1 MKQFPHHVF
10 REYDIRGIADT
21 EISEVL
27 GYRLGMAFAR
37 TLPEGEK
44 RPVIVGRDV
53 RLSGPTLQKAVM
65 QGLIDAGIDVLDMG
79 MGPTPLAYYAVF
91 HVGAAGCIQVTASH
105 NPADHNGFK
114 MMKGRDSLHGHEIQ
128 ALKELMQEQLPKA
141 AKPGLTGSIDI
152 REIYHRLIVADC
164 PLSRPLKVVIDA
176 GNGPSGIVAAP
187 AYRSLGCEVIEL
199 YCEPDG
205 RFPNHHPDPTVE
217 ANMRDLADAV
227 RAHQA
232 DIGIG
237 FDGDGDRIGIVDE
250 CGTLIAGDMLLLL
263 LAKQLLARYPGSTV
277 ISEAKSSQHLYE
289 GIRAAGGIAVMWRTG
304 HSLIKAK
311 MKETGALLAGEMNGH
326 FFFADRFF
334 GFDDAVYAG
343 ARIMQLLA
351 ESRQPLSGLVA
362 ALPRSETTPEIRLP
376 FPDDKKFGLIATA
389 RAHFASRGY
398 QINTVDGLRI
408 QYGDRESWGWA
419 LLRASNTE
427 AAIVLRFEA
436 VNKTLLHSIRN
447 EVEQWLNSQTVFTDG
462 RSL

>member
-1 MKQFPHHVF
+1 LKQFPHHTF
-10 REYDIRGIADT
+10 REYDIRGIAES
-21 EISEVL
+21 EITPDL
-27 GYRLGMAFAR
+27 GYRLGMAFAA
-37 TLPEGEK
+37 TLPTGEM

-53 RLSGPTLQKAVM
+53 RLSGPLLQQAVM
-65 QGLIDAGIDVLDMG
+65 QGLTDAGINVLDMG

-91 HVGAAGCIQVTASH
+91 HLDTAGCIQVTASH

-114 MMKGRDSLHGHEIQ
+114 MMRGRNSLHGHEIQ
-128 ALKELMQEQLPKA
+128 ELKALMQQPMAKA
-141 AKPGLTGSIDI
+141 QQSGFIGMVDI
-152 REIYHRLIVADC
+152 RDTYHRFVVSDC

-187 AYRSLGCEVIEL
+187 IYRSLGCEVIEL

-227 RAHQA
+227 RLHHA

-237 FDGDGDRIGIVDE
+237 FDGDGDRIGILDE
-250 CGTLIAGDMLLLL
+250 QGKMVAGDMLLLL
-263 LAKQLLARYPGSTV
+263 LAHRLLREQPGATI

-289 GIRAAGGIAVMWRTG
+289 GIEAAGGTAIMWRTG

-326 FFFADRFF
+326 LFFADRFF

-343 ARIMQLLA
+343 TRIMQMLA
-351 ESRQPLSGLVA
+351 DENRPISLMLGD
-362 ALPRSETTPEIRLP
+362 LPHSEVTPEIRLP
-376 FPDDKKFGLIATA
+376 FPDDAKFGLIEAA
-389 RAHFASRGY
+389 RTHFESLGY
-398 QINTVDGLRI
+398 QINSIDGLRI
-408 QYGDRESWGWA
+408 MYGDKNNWGWA

-427 AAIVLRFEA
+427 PAIVLRFEA
-436 VNKTLLHSIRN
+436 ANQQLLLLIKT
-447 EVEQWLNSQTVFTDG
+447 EVEAWLNSQPG
-462 RSL
+462 NNHCR

>member
-1 MKQFPHHVF
+1 VFLKQFPHHTF
-10 REYDIRGIADT
+10 REYDIRGIAGS
-21 EISEVL
+21 EITPQL
-27 GYRLGMAFAR
+27 GYRLGMAFAK
-37 TLPEGEK
+37 TLPEGER

-53 RLSGPTLQKAVM
+53 RLSGPALQQAVM
-65 QGLIDAGIDVLDMG
+65 QGLTDAGIHVLDMG

-91 HVGAAGCIQVTASH
+91 HLNAAGCIQVTASH

-114 MMKGRDSLHGHEIQ
+114 MMRGRDSLHGHEIQ
-128 ALKELMQEQLPKA
+128 ELKELMQQQRPKA
-141 AKPGLTGSIDI
+141 DKPGLIDTVDI
-152 REIYHRLIVADC
+152 RAVYHRLVVADC

-187 AYRSLGCEVIEL
+187 IYRSLGCEVIEL

-205 RFPNHHPDPTVE
+205 TFPNHHPDPTVE
-217 ANMRDLADAV
+217 ENMRDLAATV
-227 RAHQA
+227 CEHQA

-250 CGTLIAGDMLLLL
+250 QGNMVAGDMLLLL
-263 LAKQLLARYPGSTV
+263 LAKRLLQQHPGATI
-277 ISEAKSSQHLYE
+277 ISEVKSSQHLYE
-289 GIRAAGGIAVMWRTG
+289 GIRSAGGTAVMWRTG

-326 FFFADRFF
+326 LFFADRFF

-343 ARIMQLLA
+343 ARILQMLADNSSPISAMLA
-351 ESRQPLSGLVA
+351 E
-362 ALPRSETTPEIRLP
+362 LPHSETTPEIRLD
-376 FPDDKKFGLIATA
+376 FPDDEKFGLIETA
-389 RAHFASRGY
+389 RNHFASKGY

-408 QYGDRESWGWA
+408 QYGDKDNWGWA

-436 VNKTLLHSIRN
+436 ANRQQFQLIRT
-447 EVEQWLNSQTVFTDG
+447 EVETWLNS
-462 RSL
+462 REILIEL